1 MPVFQVD
8 SSCSLSYHEYGS
20 GTALLLAF
28 HGFGMKGTQFK
39 VLEASLGKKY
49 KIISFDLFF
58 HGETTLQDCD
68 VKKVRKGLQPVFFT
82 KQIKQFLGALYP
94 ETEKVSLLSYS
105 IGTRMALALIEQM
118 PERIASAYLIA
129 PDGIEPN
136 KLLKLGGANFLV
148 NRLFYRLVYSPKT
161 VYFLLNLLLKLNYV
175 DAAIYRILQAEFG
188 TVDTR
193 LTCYNTITYYGTLS
207 FDRRRIAN
215 QINENNIEVHLYFG
229 KKDKLFPSQIGE
241 RFAKLLHLPNIHLF
255 DDGHELVK
263 EKMNQYLTAQLQ
275 QSNDYQ
281 RSSN

>member
-1 MPVFQVD
+1 MPVFEVD
-8 SSCSLSYHEYGS
+8 SCRLSYHEYGS
-20 GTALLLAF
+20 GEALLLAF

-39 VLEASLGKKY
+39 VLEEALGKKY

-58 HGETTLQDCD
+58 HGNTVLSNSD
-68 VKKVRKGLQPVFFT
+68 VSQVRKGLQPAVFAQ
-82 KQIKQFLGALYP
+82 QITQFLASLYP
-94 ETEKVSLLSYS
+94 DTAQVSLLSYS

-118 PERIASAYLIA
+118 PKRIACAYLIA

-175 DAAIYRILQAEFG
+175 DAAIFSILQGEFG

-193 LTCYNTITYYGTLS
+193 LTCYNTITYYGKLS
-207 FDRRRIAN
+207 FNRQKIADL
-215 QINENNIEVHLYFG
+215 INENRITLHLYFG

-241 RFAKLLHLPNIHLF
+241 RFAKLLHLPNVHLF
-255 DDGHELVK
+255 DDGHELVNQ
-263 EKMNQYLTAQLQ
+263 KMNQYLKAQLQ
-275 QSNDYQ
+275 QENDNQ

>member
-28 HGFGMKGTQFK
+28 HGFGMRGTQFK

-58 HGETTLQDCD
+58 HGETILQDCD
-68 VKKVRKGLQPVFFT
+68 LKKIRKGLQPVFFS
-82 KQIKQFLGALYP
+82 KQIKQFLETLFP
-94 ETEKVSLLSYS
+94 EVERVSLLSYS
-105 IGTRMALALIEQM
+105 LGTRMVLALIEQM

-148 NRLFYRLVYSPKT
+148 NRLFYRLVYSP
-161 VYFLLNLLLKLNYV
+161 NYI
-175 DAAIYRILQAEFG
+175 DAPIYRILQAEFG
-188 TVDTR
+188 TFDNR

-207 FDRRRIAN
+207 FDRNRIAN
-215 QINENNIEVHLYFG
+215 HINENNIEVHLYFG
-229 KKDKLFPSQIGE
+229 KMDKLFPSQIGE
-241 RFAKLLHLPNIHLF
+241 RFAKLLNLPNIHLF
-255 DDGHELVK
+255 DEGHELVN
-263 EKMNQYLTAQLQ
+263 EKMNQYLAAQLRK
-275 QSNDYQ
+275 SNDY
-281 RSSN
+281 